1 MGLREINA
9 TRTRE
14 LLADTALTLFAERG
28 YDSTTMEDVA
38 HAADVGISTLYRY
51 FPTKEQLG
59 IAFLGEPDLMAKAL
73 DERPADEDPD
83 VALGHA
89 VRAFLETADRGSESA
104 RRVDELLDR
113 NGRLR
118 ARLLEWLA
126 ETHELLSASLATRR
140 GVPPDDVGAGASAWM
155 TIYVLLRL
163 RTAPDDDPRPAAE
176 VADDVMRALA
186 AEPVRTP
193 LPRDDDGADA

>member
-9 TRTRE
+9 TRTRQ
-14 LLADTALTLFAERG
+14 LLADTALTLFTEHG
-28 YDSTTMEDVA
+28 YDETTMEDVA

-59 IAFLGEPDLMAKAL
+59 TAFLGEPDLMAKAL
-73 DERPADEDPD
+73 EERPADEDPD

-89 VRAFLETADRGSESA
+89 VRAFLADADRTGETS

-126 ETHELLSASLATRR
+126 ETHEALSASLASRR

-163 RTAPDDDPRPAAE
+163 RTTSDDDPRSATE
-176 VADDVMRALA
+176 IADDVMHALA

-193 LPRDDDGADA
+193 LPSDASS